1 MGQPDIIQ
9 KRIEEG
15 FAEREKARYD
25 KVRKLIDLTI
35 AKRYDDTK
43 LVEKDLTS
51 GEIDRN
57 EEVRA
62 VKTLLSQG
70 VVGQIK
76 LKQMD
81 AELHPGELE
90 GVFERVKAFLT
101 RKEITDFKEVF
112 KLISD
117 HRAPSVSQ
125 FSDDPSPGG
134 EDRDEFPRAHGQGGD
149 YGRTAKPI
157 EEPSDGF
164 YDSRRQDAPDFKQP
178 ASQVSGRNLGAESR
192 GLSSAE
198 ARSQTYGRHASIEP
212 YTPADSR
219 KIRRYGDEPS
229 MRKIQQELDKKP
241 NTINPPTPVRKSV
254 FFNSKKRE
262 AQQRLE

>member
-1 MGQPDIIQ
+1 MGPDIIQ

-76 LKQMD
+76 LKQMN

-101 RKEITDFKEVF
+101 QKEMTDFKEALQPADDSTVN
-112 KLISD
+112 
-117 HRAPSVSQ
+117 
-125 FSDDPSPGG
+125 FSDDNSPGMQT
-134 EDRDEFPRAHGQGGD
+134 RDEFPHAHGQGGD
-149 YGRTAKPI
+149 YGRNAKPI
-157 EEPSDGF
+157 DEPEGGF
-164 YDSRRQDAPDFKQP
+164 YDSSGSYSSNKYSRQPT
-178 ASQVSGRNLGAESR
+178 SQVSGRNIADRSR
-192 GLSSAE
+192 GSTTAD
-198 ARSQTYGRHASIEP
+198 ARAQTYGQRANIES
-212 YTPADSR
+212 YQPADSR
-219 KIRRYGDEPS
+219 RIRRSYGPDPA
-229 MRKIQQELDKKP
+229 MRKIQE
-241 NTINPPTPVRKSV
+241 
-254 FFNSKKRE
+254 
-262 AQQRLE
+262 